1 MKPRVSWMLAWLASS
16 SIMSGCGTT
25 VYSVKIPLSER
36 PEAAFA
42 DAPHVAI
49 EDMRDDIA
57 RETRVSGSL
66 SGCRRWYGDDSY
78 QPPKLVYL
86 DRLIAERVP
95 SATPVHIT
103 LDVFD
108 TIEYC
113 DNTANRGAAAAAA
126 GASAGAGMPI
136 IIPANTRPGGDSV
149 HVQLAGEI
157 NGVPFDS
164 SRAFDYDGLPYKF
177 TEMPSANGKYREFMR
192 RIMAEIA
199 DEIVARLPATP
210 AQ

>member
-1 MKPRVSWMLAWLASS
+1 MLIWLATSLL
-16 SIMSGCGTT
+16 IIGCGSS

-36 PEAAFA
+36 PEAVYA

-49 EDMRDDIA
+49 EDKRDDVA
-57 RETRVSGSL
+57 RKTRVNGSL
-66 SGCRRWYGDDSY
+66 FSCKRWYGDDTY

-86 DRLIAERVP
+86 DHLIAERVP
-95 SATPVHIT
+95 STTQVNLR

-113 DNTANRGAAAAAA
+113 DNTANRGAAAAAT
-126 GASAGAGMPI
+126 GASAGAGLPI
-136 IIPANTRPGGDSV
+136 FVPASTRPGGDSV

-157 NGVPFDS
+157 NGVPFDV

-177 TEMPSANGKYREFMR
+177 TEMPAANSTYREYLRKM
-192 RIMAEIA
+192 MAEMA
-199 DEIVARLPATP
+199 DEIVAKLPAASEPTT
-210 AQ
+210 AR